1 MEFQGRIA
9 KLLPIRQG
17 VSQRTGNEWK
27 SLPFI
32 FEYFEHDSDRYADS
46 VMLETFD
53 TNTMKQIAPYCVT
66 DQEGKAVIENGR
78 LFLDTNKP
86 TQVKMWCMQ
95 PIKAELENPTLFLS
109 DIYFDLLLNGLCVKL
124 CVKYKL
130 TDYIPIFE
138 QQFKQAKNLIKRSN
152 ATQRMFQRGDLGG
165 GYNDSFY
172 NGLGGVGW

>member
-53 TNTMKQIAPYCVT
+53 TKVIDNL
-66 DQEGKAVIENGR
+66 QEGMEVICGFGHKTREYTKDGKTMIINDIRLYKIESVRKAQN
-78 LFLDTNKP
+78 
-86 TQVKMWCMQ
+86 Q
-95 PIKAELENPTLFLS
+95 P
-109 DIYFDLLLNGLCVKL
+109 
-124 CVKYKL
+124 
-130 TDYIPIFE
+130 E
-138 QQFKQAKNLIKRSN
+138 QQTNGQAVGQQT
-152 ATQRMFQRGDLGG
+152 ATQQQAAHAAPFPPNVDANGNPINNQGG
-165 GYNDSFY
+165 GDDDLPF
-172 NGLGGVGW
+172 